1 MKIKMM
7 KNLYQFISTFAV
19 VLLIDICLLVGYIF
33 SLFSKPNNGWILL
46 VVIFIVL
53 LLYFGAGLYWIAQ
66 NIIINEKGIE
76 IRVFNK
82 VISRYRLEDIEYYTI
97 QNIMKNPAISIKI
110 RNQIKT
116 INIDKRK
123 KALSILQFYKVEKQ

>member
-7 KNLYQFISTFAV
+7 KNMYQFISTFSV
-19 VLLIDICLLVGYIF
+19 VVLIDICLLFGYIL
-33 SLFSKPNNGWILL
+33 SLFSRPNNGWILL
-46 VVIFIVL
+46 VIIFMIL
-53 LLYFGAGLYWIAQ
+53 LLYFVVGLYWIAQ